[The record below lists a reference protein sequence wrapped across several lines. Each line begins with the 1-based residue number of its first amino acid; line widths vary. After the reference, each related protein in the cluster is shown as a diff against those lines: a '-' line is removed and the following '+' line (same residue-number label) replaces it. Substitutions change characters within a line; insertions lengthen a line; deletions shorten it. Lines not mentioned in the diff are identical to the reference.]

1 MRTFIAI
8 LLAACAVA
16 FAAGTGLVVNGVSV
30 AGPASDLVPG
40 VSYVPVPAFIEQLGA
55 AALPDQ
61 SGNTLRLVAAGR
73 FLELP
78 IVAPADVRE
87 TTIRFDGTGRSG
99 YPAVHQ
105 DGTTYIPV
113 KVVAEAFGASVT
125 FIDAQKRVVV
135 TQPRPRL
142 SRMSVQNT
150 PSERLVLRLSAPTRY
165 DLTFIDQRT
174 MELSFPRVDTE
185 LFLPPVRGEL
195 FTEARVEHRGETV
208 VVKVTSAEALDARVV
223 ELPHAGGRG
232 FDLLLVFAT
241 DASGAGIHAGASITL
256 DPAFGGDTPGQ
267 QFSGYGNEAELTYQ
281 LATRMQDELATH
293 GIAALLTRAEH
304 ASPAV
309 LERSLGGLGADI
321 FVSLHGADLPV
332 GEFQVYYLGDA
343 TDITTL
349 DYAIRA
355 NNLAPDADSDAL
367 RREILLSYQVDLAT
381 GRSLAEAFGQ
391 RLAALGGYRL
401 RSVQAAPL
409 QVLGGAAGRGV
420 FIEFSPADL
429 ASPALAGHL
438 ANAILELLDRF
449 GTGQ

>member
-1 MRTFIAI
+1 MRTLTI
-8 LLAACAVA
+8 LFLSLWAVA
-16 FAAGTGLVVNGVSV
+16 FAAETGLVVNGVSV
-30 AGPASDLVPG
+30 GGSTSDLVPG
-40 VSYVPVPAFIEQLGA
+40 VSYVPVAPFIDQLGA

-61 SGNTLRLVAAGR
+61 SGNTLRLIAAGR

-78 IVAPADVRE
+78 VVAPADAQQ

-125 FIDAQKRVVV
+125 FITEQKRVVV
-135 TQPRPRL
+135 TQPRPRF
-142 SRMSVQNT
+142 SRMSVQDT
-150 PSERLVLRLSAPTRY
+150 PSERLVLRLSAPARY

-174 MELSFPRVDTE
+174 LELSFPRVDTE
-185 LFLPPVRGEL
+185 LFLPPVRGTL

-208 VVKVTSAEALDARVV
+208 VVRVTAPETLDARVV

-241 DASGAGIHAGASITL
+241 DSSGAGIHAGANITI

-267 QFSGYGNEAELTYQ
+267 QFSGYGSEAELTYQ
-281 LATRMQDELATH
+281 LAKRMQDELATH
-293 GIAALLTRAEH
+293 GVAANITRAEH
-304 ASPAV
+304 ANPAV
-309 LERSLGGLGADI
+309 LERSLGGLGADLFI
-321 FVSLHGADLPV
+321 SLHGADLPV
-332 GEFQVYYLGDA
+332 GEFSVYYLGDA
-343 TDITTL
+343 TDIATL
-349 DYAIRA
+349 DYAIRVNA
-355 NNLAPDADSDAL
+355 SSDIDEL
-367 RREILLSYQVDLAT
+367 RREILLRYQVDLAT
-381 GRSLAEAFGQ
+381 GRSLAEALGQ
-391 RLAALGGYRL
+391 RLSALGGYRL

-420 FIEFSPADL
+420 FIELSPADL
-429 ASPALAGHL
+429 ASPTLAEHL
-438 ANAILELLDRF
+438 ATATLELLDRF

>member
-1 MRTFIAI
+1 MRFILGLVLT
-8 LLAACAVA
+8 LLAS
-16 FAAGTGLVVNGVSV
+16 FAAAETGLVVNGVSV
-30 AGPASDLVPG
+30 AGSTSEVVPG

-78 IVAPADVRE
+78 IVSPEAARE
-87 TTIRFDGTGRSG
+87 TTVRFDGTGRSG

-135 TQPRPRL
+135 TQPRPRF
-142 SRMSVQNT
+142 SRMSVQHT

-185 LFLPPVRGEL
+185 LFLPPVKGTL
-195 FTEARVEHRGETV
+195 FNEARVEHRGETV
-208 VVKVTSAEALDARVV
+208 VVKITATEAIDARVV

-241 DASGAGIHAGASITL
+241 DASGAGIHAGANITL
-256 DPAFGGDTPGQ
+256 DPAFGGDSPGQ
-267 QFSGYGNEAELTYQ
+267 QFSGYGSEAELTYQ
-281 LATRMQDELATH
+281 LARRVQDQLATH
-293 GIAALLTRAEH
+293 GIAANLTRAEH
-304 ASPAV
+304 AGPAV
-309 LERSLGGLGADI
+309 LERSLGGLGADL

-343 TDITTL
+343 TDIATL

-355 NNLAPDADSDAL
+355 NSLAPNTDIDQL
-367 RREILLSYQVDLAT
+367 RREILLTYQVDLAT

-391 RLAALGGYRL
+391 RLSALGGYRL

-429 ASPALAGHL
+429 ASPTLAEHV
-438 ANAILELLDRF
+438 ANAVLELLDRF
-449 GTGQ
+449 GAGQ